1 MGAFAVLEPY
11 WLVFFEYFCFLKLIF
26 YFRKSA
32 FLFTEQVLS
41 VDLIKFGRYFKLF
54 TNPQSKFTMDEPIE
68 SQAEKQQESFGNII
82 YSWIKQHYQRILT
95 AGTILIAL
103 ILWITKNKEP
113 ELITNVRG
121 TATELRNCIHDDIIT
136 GTITL
141 DGKIMKGTIISLNVH
156 NKFSKGFEKKKDNEI
171 TIQNGT
177 FRFSLCKATSDY
189 VEFEVTTLTKPL
201 VKECKVDSI
210 PNIIEF

>member
-1 MGAFAVLEPY
+1 MINEPLEPQ
-11 WLVFFEYFCFLKLIF
+11 
-26 YFRKSA
+26 
-32 FLFTEQVLS
+32 TEQHKKIATIINWV
-41 VDLIKFGRYFKLF
+41 KQNY
-54 TNPQSKFTMDEPIE
+54 QS
-68 SQAEKQQESFGNII
+68 
-82 YSWIKQHYQRILT
+82 IL
-95 AGTILIAL
+95 AGVTILIAL
-103 ILWITKNKEP
+103 TLWITKNKEP
-113 ELITNVRG
+113 ELITNAKAK
-121 TATELRNCIHDDIIT
+121 ATELRNCIHDDIIT

-141 DGKIMKGTIISLNVH
+141 DGKIMKGAIISLNVH

-171 TIQNGT
+171 NIQNGT